1 MTNNNKNTNNNNN
14 KNTRKEKML
23 ALLIAYLEYAFG
35 INVHQKPTKGI
46 NSGAEGRAF
55 ERAINYLFGLL
66 ERCKT
71 VQGANS
77 FDCIKYRTVNG
88 KKKRITIEIKT
99 GSGTLGILN
108 SDGNI
113 ISSPL
118 LKSDFIA
125 YVPQFFDGIPT
136 ENQVLFFETSVFM
149 DILKNNGLI
158 RKKTSGK
165 MSARKKAGLDWYY
178 DILSI
183 QSFKNSKK
191 KFTAFTNDLFFEG
204 LTFDDFVNYYGI
216 SIG

>member
-1 MTNNNKNTNNNNN
+1 MTNSITKTNNNNETL
-14 KNTRKEKML
+14 KGKML
-23 ALLIAYLEYAFG
+23 ALLTAYLAYAFSV
-35 INVHQKPTKGI
+35 NVHQTPKKGI

-55 ERAINYLFGLL
+55 ERAINYMFGLL
-66 ERCKT
+66 KRSGA

-88 KKKRITIEIKT
+88 KRKRITIEIKT
-99 GSGTLGILN
+99 GSGTLGILDAN
-108 SDGNI
+108 GNI

-125 YVPQFFDGIPT
+125 YVPQLLDGIPA
-136 ENQVLFFETSVFM
+136 EKQVLFFETSVFI
-149 DILKNNGLI
+149 DILKKNNLI
-158 RKKTSGK
+158 RKKASGK
-165 MSARKKAGLDWYY
+165 MTARKKAGLDWYY
-178 DILSI
+178 DVLSI

>member
-1 MTNNNKNTNNNNN
+1 MTNSITKTNNNNETL
-14 KNTRKEKML
+14 KGKML
-23 ALLIAYLEYAFG
+23 ALLTAYLAYAFG
-35 INVHQKPTKGI
+35 VNVHQTPKKGI

-55 ERAINYLFGLL
+55 ERAINYMFGLL
-66 ERCKT
+66 KRSGA

-88 KKKRITIEIKT
+88 KRKRITIEIKT
-99 GSGTLGILN
+99 GSGTLGILDAN
-108 SDGNI
+108 GNI

-125 YVPQFFDGIPT
+125 YVPQLLDGIPA
-136 ENQVLFFETSVFM
+136 EKQVLFFETSVFI
-149 DILKNNGLI
+149 DILKKNNLI
-158 RKKTSGK
+158 RKKASGK
-165 MSARKKAGLDWYY
+165 MTARKKAGLNWYY
-178 DILSI
+178 DVLSI

-191 KFTAFTNDLFFEG
+191 RFTAFTNDLFFEG

>member
-1 MTNNNKNTNNNNN
+1 MTNSITKTNNNNETL
-14 KNTRKEKML
+14 KGKML
-23 ALLIAYLEYAFG
+23 ALLTAYLAYAFSV
-35 INVHQKPTKGI
+35 NVHQTPKKGI

-55 ERAINYLFGLL
+55 ERAINYVFGLL
-66 ERCKT
+66 KRCGA

-77 FDCIKYRTVNG
+77 FDCVKYRTVNG
-88 KKKRITIEIKT
+88 KRKRITIEIKT
-99 GSGTLGILN
+99 GSGTLGILDAN
-108 SDGNI
+108 GNI

-125 YVPQFFDGIPT
+125 YVPQLLDGIPA
-136 ENQVLFFETSVFM
+136 ENQVLFFETSVFI
-149 DILKNNGLI
+149 DILKKNNLI
-158 RKKTSGK
+158 RKKASGK
-165 MSARKKAGLDWYY
+165 MSARKKAGLNWYY

>member
-1 MTNNNKNTNNNNN
+1 
-14 KNTRKEKML
+14 ML
-23 ALLIAYLEYAFG
+23 ALLTAYLAYAFSV
-35 INVHQKPTKGI
+35 NVHQTPKKGI

-66 ERCKT
+66 KRSGM

-77 FDCIKYRTVNG
+77 FDCIKYRTING

-99 GSGTLGILN
+99 GSGTLGVLDN
-108 SDGNI
+108 NGNI

-125 YVPQFFDGIPT
+125 YVPQFFDGIPAK
-136 ENQVLFFETSVFM
+136 NQVLFFETSVFM

-158 RKKTSGK
+158 RKKMSGK

-204 LTFDDFVNYYGI
+204 LTFSDFINIYGI